1 MKPTLSLPEAVAA
14 LAVAIGLTASPE
26 AASQRISKPQPTFIE
41 PALTVE
47 DFALAVRNDRDDQVR
62 AMLARGM
69 DPETVGPDGNPVLVT
84 AAREGSAK
92 VIDVLL
98 AAGAKVDQAN
108 AYGDTAL
115 KLAALHGRL
124 DIAKK
129 LRARRASIDPPGWTP
144 LIYAATGGHDD
155 MVRYLLAEGAKIDA
169 VSPNGTTALMIAV
182 REEKFSTAELLIA
195 RGANVNIR
203 NENDATALS
212 WAERSGDSAL
222 VERLKR
228 AGAR

>member
-1 MKPTLSLPEAVAA
+1 MKPKPSLPDAAFVAVIAIAVIAHGDAA
-14 LAVAIGLTASPE
+14 AQRPSRQQATI
-26 AASQRISKPQPTFIE
+26 AAPV
-41 PALTVE
+41 LTVD
-47 DFALAVRNDRDDQVR
+47 DFALAVVNDRDADVK

-84 AAREGSAK
+84 AAREGSAR

-98 AAGAKVDQAN
+98 AAGAKVDSAN

-115 KLAALHGRL
+115 KLAALHGHL
-124 DIAKK
+124 GIAKK
-129 LRARRASIDPPGWTP
+129 LRARGAAVDHQGWTP

-155 MVRYLLAEGAKIDA
+155 MVRYLLAEGAKLDA
-169 VSPNGTTALMIAV
+169 VSPNGTTALMMAV

-195 RGANVNIR
+195 RGANVNVR
-203 NENDATALS
+203 NENGASALD
-212 WAERSGDSAL
+212 WAQRSGDGAL